1 MNANYKPKV
10 NSASVGLF
18 PGMSYKEARAWDLTE
33 KYRMMEYSAMGDVMI
48 MSILYYLAT
57 EEGRGAV
64 TLRRAWEGMVRTR
77 AEARAALRQQSGE
90 YKLEATGKNVED
102 FYMMEELRKKGVN
115 IKEWEDSTRIDPKTG
130 EVIFGHWEPPSRKGK

>member
-18 PGMSYKEARAWDLTE
+18 PGMSYKEARAWDLTA

-48 MSILYYLAT
+48 MSILYYLAI

-64 TLRRAWEGMVRTR
+64 WAGLG
-77 AEARAALRQQSGE
+77 ALPPAPIHQSSHC
-90 YKLEATGKNVED
+90 
-102 FYMMEELRKKGVN
+102 R
-115 IKEWEDSTRIDPKTG
+115 
-130 EVIFGHWEPPSRKGK
+130 